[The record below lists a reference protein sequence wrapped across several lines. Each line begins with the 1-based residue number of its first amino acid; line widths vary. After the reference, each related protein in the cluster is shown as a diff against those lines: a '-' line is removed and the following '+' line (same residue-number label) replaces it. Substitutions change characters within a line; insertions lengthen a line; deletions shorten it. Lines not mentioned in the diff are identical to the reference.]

1 MYYIYY
7 VYAILSAAL
16 IPFLNSFYP
25 ILKQSYSWWLVPVL
39 FLGFMLGFVVLQ
51 FLILLVMILST
62 NREKK
67 PRATSFFRFLLKNC
81 LALII
86 KIVRVEINAEGL
98 EKFPEDSRVLLVCN
112 HQHDFDPAVILS
124 AFPNAQLAFIGKK
137 EIYNE
142 MPFISCVMHRINSL
156 LIDREND
163 REAAK
168 TIINAIKTIKEDTA
182 SIAIFPEGY
191 TSPTCELLPFRNGC
205 FKIAIKANVP
215 IAVCVLNNTRE
226 IPKNLF
232 RKKTVVDFKLLDV
245 ITPEQ
250 FEGKNTT
257 EIGDNIHKQML
268 DALEK
273 LRNK

>member
-7 VYAILSAAL
+7 VYALLSAIL
-16 IPFLNSFYP
+16 IPFLNNFFP
-25 ILKQSYSWWLVPVL
+25 ILKQSYSWWLVPIL
-39 FLGFMLGFVVLQ
+39 FLGFMLSFIILQ
-51 FLILLVMILST
+51 FLMLLVMIFFT
-62 NREKK
+62 NRQKK
-67 PRATSFFRFLLKNC
+67 PKATLFFRFLLKNC
-81 LALII
+81 LAV
-86 KIVRVEINAEGL
+86 IVKLARVEINNEGL
-98 EKFPEDSRVLLVCN
+98 EKFPQNTRVLLVCN

-124 AFPNAQLAFIGKK
+124 AFPDAKLAFIGKK
-137 EIYNE
+137 EIYTE
-142 MPFISCVMHRINSL
+142 MPFISRAMHRINSL

-205 FKIAIKANVP
+205 FKIAIKSNVP
-215 IAVCVLNNTRE
+215 IAVCLLNNTRE
-226 IPKNLF
+226 IPKNIF

-268 DALEK
+268 EALEE

>member
-7 VYAILSAAL
+7 VYALLSAIL
-16 IPFLNSFYP
+16 IPFLNNFFP
-25 ILKQSYSWWLVPVL
+25 ILKQSYSWWLVPIL
-39 FLGFMLGFVVLQ
+39 FLGFILSFIILQ
-51 FLILLVMILST
+51 FLMLLVMIFFT
-62 NREKK
+62 NRQKK
-67 PRATSFFRFLLKNC
+67 PKATLFFRFLLKNC
-81 LALII
+81 LAV
-86 KIVRVEINAEGL
+86 IVKLARVEINADGL
-98 EKFPEDSRVLLVCN
+98 EKFPQNTRVLLVCN

-124 AFPNAQLAFIGKK
+124 AFPDAKLAFIGKK
-137 EIYNE
+137 EIYTE
-142 MPFISCVMHRINSL
+142 MPFISRAMHRINSL

-205 FKIAIKANVP
+205 FKIAIKSNVP
-215 IAVCVLNNTRE
+215 IAVCLLNNTRE
-226 IPKNLF
+226 IPKNIF

-268 DALEK
+268 EALEE